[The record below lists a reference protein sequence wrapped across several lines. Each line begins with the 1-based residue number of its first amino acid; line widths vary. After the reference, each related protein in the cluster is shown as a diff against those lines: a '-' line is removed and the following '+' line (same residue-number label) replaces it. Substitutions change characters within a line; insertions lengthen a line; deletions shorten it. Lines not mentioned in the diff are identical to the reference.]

1 MPKYIVTIGLE
12 VHAQLTTRSKMFC
25 GCPVEFGAEPNTLT
39 CPTCLGLPGA
49 LPVLNEGAIEK
60 TILTGMMLGC
70 ATPPIVKW
78 DRKNYFY
85 PDMPKNYQ
93 ITQFDLPL
101 CLGGGVPLYD
111 LAYPKDAQKSIANPG
126 KVVKLTRIHLE
137 EDVAKSTHHDKF
149 TTIDFN
155 RAGTPLMEIVSEP
168 DIDSAEE
175 AVAYLNSLRQ
185 ILIYGGVSDAD
196 MEKGQMRADV
206 NISVRPEGQKELG
219 VKIELKNINS
229 MSAIRRAIKAETER
243 QIDVLEGRNPEK
255 LVQSTRRWD
264 DDAGVT
270 TKMRDKEDSHDYRY
284 FPDPDLIPLRTESLV
299 ARIRP
304 LVPELPHEKRARF
317 EKDYGCSAYDADVL
331 ASEKALAAYYEAA
344 VAANTQ
350 VPAKKLANWVIND
363 LLGQLKDSEDGITAC
378 PVKPEALSEL
388 VAVVE
393 AGKIS
398 NNQAKEVFAEMFAN
412 GGSAAAIIKA
422 KGFEQ
427 VSDTGALEA
436 IVDQIIASNPEKVA
450 EVKGGNEKAMN
461 WFTGQ
466 AMKASQGKANPKIV
480 TEIVRKKVLG

>member
-1 MPKYIVTIGLE
+1 MSEYIVTIGLE
-12 VHAQLTTRSKMFC
+12 VHAQLNTRSKMFC
-25 GCPVEFGAEPNTLT
+25 GCPAEYGEEPNTLT

-49 LPVLNEGAIEK
+49 LPVLNQGAIEK
-60 TILTGMMLGC
+60 TILAGLMLGC
-70 ATPPIVKW
+70 ETPPVVKW

-93 ITQFDLPL
+93 ITQMALPL

-111 LAYPKDAQKSIANPG
+111 LAYPKDAQKTIAKPG

-175 AVAYLNSLRQ
+175 ACAYLNSLKQ
-185 ILIYGGVSDAD
+185 ILVYGGVSDAD
-196 MEKGQMRADV
+196 MEKGQMRCDV
-206 NISVRPEGQKELG
+206 NISVRPAGQTELG
-219 VKIELKNINS
+219 VKIELKNLNS
-229 MSAIRRAIKAETER
+229 VSAIRRAIKAETER
-243 QIDVLEGRNPEK
+243 QIDCLKNGTEK
-255 LVQSTRRWD
+255 LIQSTRRWD
-264 DDAGVT
+264 DDRGETAL
-270 TKMRDKEDSHDYRY
+270 MRTKEDAHDYRY
-284 FPDPDLIPLRTESLV
+284 FPDPDLVPLRTPDLV
-299 ARIRP
+299 AKMKAQ
-304 LVPELPHEKRARF
+304 VPELPHEKRARF

-331 ASEKALAAYYEAA
+331 SSEKALATWYEAA
-344 VAANTQ
+344 VSADTA
-350 VPAKKLANWVIND
+350 VPAKKVANWVIND
-363 LLGQLKDSEDGITAC
+363 LLGILKDRSVTLADITLQPA
-378 PVKPEALSEL
+378 ALSAL
-388 VAVVE
+388 IATVE

-398 NNQAKEVFAEMFAN
+398 NTQAKEVFAEMFES
-412 GGSAAAIIKA
+412 GKSAAEIIKA

-436 IVDQIIASNPEKVA
+436 IVDQILAANPEKVA

-480 TEIVRKKVLG
+480 TDIVRKKVLG